1 MNDKREGK
9 RGKKKI
15 WVAILTWEK
24 KWYIDEEEKYGGF
37 SSIIIMG
44 EKYGMVMKKTEK
56 YGDFLLQRKETFP
69 VS

>member
-24 KWYIDEEEKYGGF
+24 NWYIDEEDRE
-37 SSIIIMG
+37 IW
-44 EKYGMVMKKTEK
+44 
-56 YGDFLLQRKETFP
+56 
-69 VS
+69 